1 MASRCLII
9 APWRGGVST
18 TIIERETEALL
29 GRRIVR
35 VDLDAGSQVRNSLA
49 GLAGKMQRHT
59 EHEEGISMIRFDLE
73 GALETLDRPWHLATH
88 SVDAPESTK
97 SASIVR
103 FNRLQPFEK
112 TPSLGGLLLRQ
123 VYLAENTKCYDQ
135 HLVGNIRITE
145 DFHNFF
151 HRLYGAL

>member
-73 GALETLDRPWHLATH
+73 GALETLDCPWHLATH

-112 TPSLGGLLLRQ
+112 TPGLGGLLLRQ

-151 HRLYGAL
+151 QRLYGAL